1 MATVEVKA
9 EELVVVDVEA
19 VDVVVVAAVMV
30 AEVEDTIM
38 VENTAIMDMAMA
50 VADMLATMTVLLPRT
65 K

>member
-50 VADMLATMTVLLPRT
+50 VADMLATMTVWLPQT